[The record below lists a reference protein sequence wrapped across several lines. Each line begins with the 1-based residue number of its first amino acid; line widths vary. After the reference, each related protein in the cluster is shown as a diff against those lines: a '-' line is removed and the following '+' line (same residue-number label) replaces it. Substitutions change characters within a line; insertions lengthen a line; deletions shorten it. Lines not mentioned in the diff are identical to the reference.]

1 MGDDCNEGTGP
12 AMAAKLSTEDALIWV
27 MVTTSAA
34 DHAMTEA
41 EMEKLGRLVTT
52 LPVFQAYE
60 GPLART
66 VELCVGNLGHEG
78 GLDEIL
84 DLVAEATPPRLRE
97 TAYALA
103 VEVAAVDLLVRQEE
117 LVFLQMLEDR
127 FELPKL
133 AVAAIEHSARVRYRR
148 QG

>member
-1 MGDDCNEGTGP
+1 
-12 AMAAKLSTEDALIWV
+12 MAARLTVEDALIWV

-34 DHAMTEA
+34 DRTMTER
-41 EMEKLGRLVTT
+41 EMEKLERLVAT
-52 LPVFQAYE
+52 LPVFEGYV

-66 VELCVGNLGHEG
+66 VELCVANLGHEG
-78 GLDEIL
+78 GLEEIL
-84 DLVAEATPPRLRE
+84 DCVDEALPARLRE

-103 VEVAAVDLLVRQEE
+103 VEVAAVDLDLPQDE

-133 AVAAIEHSARVRYRR
+133 AVAAIEHSARVRYRKAA
-148 QG
+148 